1 MKLFSSLLAS
11 TAVADVYMHFPR
23 GSNNRLN
30 ENSEGRRNGNRL
42 FDSQNNNE
50 GGYNVG
56 DRFDKPAKKADEQS
70 KAVFFESTAE
80 AASELAIEW
89 WNQHGCGRRNADD
102 ANWVNCQ
109 LVLQYM
115 CEDSSNTK
123 IQNGLNTNTNAYTRP
138 ANDESEQQYRERRRK
153 DTSDRDHAERGVHE
167 SWEYYDSCYRR
178 DRNYGLFTGNEG
190 RVRGGAIYTRQNPG
204 GQRRGYE
211 CPEER
216 DYYPYWH
223 PTPWKDIAVLTSE
236 PSKCGELLDETGN
249 RNQKYECVHRVD
261 QNSTLGYSKFNNA
274 EECEYSGGEWIGFYN
289 PKFIFE
295 QIETEADCTDLAKDS
310 EFKNNL
316 VWGVPYRTG
325 AGRRA
330 APVEKCLLLEEA
342 PECKQAPWSRANHLG
357 QTDDSDYFPTYKW
370 ELPDFHGLLE
380 SQECVLRIRY
390 NVTTNDYLD
399 DFASEQTSKGYF
411 AGLESH
417 DDPEVT
423 YRGARLQLALDSAQ
437 TGRVFQDRTHVFQLK
452 PRPATVPSD
461 KVIKNLG
468 VRGRRGNIV
477 QAFPSVEYDFSPT
490 ILEMNRDDLVH
501 IQWEGSN
508 TNPNSDGE
516 GRQGTD
522 RSNIVP
528 ITVPGASIP
537 AGTPSF
543 LNNELEQDYFQF
555 TDEDGTLRTFKALI
569 VRDSTFPE
577 IVQQCEAAKM
587 ILPEPTTHQFN
598 DALVQFWTVNGR
610 FRGDLPIGMAADWT
624 SISSGEAA
632 GFHQFRHQR
641 PPIGQIDHYA
651 LLRQNGEWYDDMN
664 ENRVNSR
671 ALCLAEID
679 SEEEQ
684 AEEPKLFADWIWSSV
699 SSMKKLNNTEEL
711 ELQLASS
718 GFYECFEEGDC
729 DFSFN
734 GNKDQLQDQLNNA
747 PAYFAGNIVRMNPGK
762 HQYLSTRNNNFSN
775 RAQKGTIIV
784 N

>member
-11 TAVADVYMHFPR
+11 TALADVYMHFPR

-56 DRFDKPAKKADEQS
+56 DKFNKPAEKAEEQS
-70 KAVFFESTAE
+70 KAVFFESTTE

-89 WNQHGCGRRNADD
+89 WNQHGCGRRDAND

-109 LVLQYM
+109 IVLQYM
-115 CEDSSNTK
+115 CEDSTKTK
-123 IQNGLNTNTNAYTRP
+123 IQNGLNTNTPAYRRP
-138 ANDESEQQYRERRRK
+138 ENNESPQKYKERRRR
-153 DTSDRDHAERGVHE
+153 DTTDNDHAKRGVHE
-167 SWEYYDSCYRR
+167 SWEYYDSCYKR
-178 DRNYGLFTGNEG
+178 DRNYGLFTGNEA

-236 PSKCGELLDETGN
+236 PGKCNDLLDENGN
-249 RNQKYECVHRVD
+249 RNMKYECVHRED
-261 QNSTLGYSKFNNA
+261 NDSTLGYSKFNN
-274 EECEYSGGEWIGFYN
+274 
-289 PKFIFE
+289 K
-295 QIETEADCTDLAKDS
+295 
-310 EFKNNL
+310 
-316 VWGVPYRTG
+316 
-325 AGRRA
+325 
-330 APVEKCLLLEEA
+330 EKCEFNGEKA
-342 PECKQAPWSRANHLG
+342 PDCKKAPWSRANHLG
-357 QTDDSDYFPTYKW
+357 QTDDSDYFPSYKW
-370 ELPDFHGLLE
+370 ELPDFHGLFE

-399 DFASEQTSKGYF
+399 DFASDTSKGYF

-452 PRPATVPSD
+452 PRPASVPSD
-461 KVIKNLG
+461 KTIKNLG

-537 AGTPSF
+537 AGT
-543 LNNELEQDYFQF
+543 
-555 TDEDGTLRTFKALI
+555 
-569 VRDSTFPE
+569 V
-577 IVQQCEAAKM
+577 
-587 ILPEPTTHQFN
+587 
-598 DALVQFWTVNGR
+598 
-610 FRGDLPIGMAADWT
+610 
-624 SISSGEAA
+624 
-632 GFHQFRHQR
+632 
-641 PPIGQIDHYA
+641 
-651 LLRQNGEWYDDMN
+651 
-664 ENRVNSR
+664 
-671 ALCLAEID
+671 
-679 SEEEQ
+679 
-684 AEEPKLFADWIWSSV
+684 SV
-699 SSMKKLNNTEEL
+699 SSIKKLNNTDEL

-718 GFYECFEEGDC
+718 GFYECFEKENC
-729 DFSFN
+729 DYSLN
-734 GNKDQLQDQLNNA
+734 ENKNQLQDQLNNA
-747 PAYFAGNIVRMNPGK
+747 PAYFAGNIVRINPGV

>member
-1 MKLFSSLLAS
+1 
-11 TAVADVYMHFPR
+11 
-23 GSNNRLN
+23 
-30 ENSEGRRNGNRL
+30 
-42 FDSQNNNE
+42 
-50 GGYNVG
+50 
-56 DRFDKPAKKADEQS
+56 
-70 KAVFFESTAE
+70 
-80 AASELAIEW
+80 
-89 WNQHGCGRRNADD
+89 
-102 ANWVNCQ
+102 
-109 LVLQYM
+109 M

-123 IQNGLNTNTNAYTRP
+123 IKNGLNTNTPAYTRP
-138 ANDESEQQYRERRRK
+138 GNDESAQQYRERRRR
-153 DTSDRDHAERGVHE
+153 DTTDKDHAERGVHE
-167 SWEYYDSCYRR
+167 SWEYNDSCYKR

-216 DYYPYWH
+216 DNYPYWH

-236 PSKCGELLDETGN
+236 PSKCAELLDENAN
-249 RNQKYECVHRVD
+249 RNMKYECVHKVD
-261 QNSTLGYSKFNNA
+261 QNSTLGYKN
-274 EECEYSGGEWIGFYN
+274 
-289 PKFIFE
+289 
-295 QIETEADCTDLAKDS
+295 EADCTALAKDS
-310 EFKNNL
+310 AFEKDL

-330 APVEKCLLLEEA
+330 APVEKCVLLEGA

-370 ELPDFHGLLE
+370 ELPDFHGLVE

-399 DFASEQTSKGYF
+399 DFASDTSKGYF

-452 PRPATVPSD
+452 PRPASVPSD
-461 KVIKNLG
+461 KTIKNLG

-490 ILEMNRDDLVH
+490 ILEMNSDDLVH

-537 AGTPSF
+537 A
-543 LNNELEQDYFQF
+543 D
-555 TDEDGTLRTFKALI
+555 
-569 VRDSTFPE
+569 E
-577 IVQQCEAAKM
+577 IV
-587 ILPEPTTHQFN
+587 
-598 DALVQFWTVNGR
+598 
-610 FRGDLPIGMAADWT
+610 
-624 SISSGEAA
+624 
-632 GFHQFRHQR
+632 
-641 PPIGQIDHYA
+641 
-651 LLRQNGEWYDDMN
+651 
-664 ENRVNSR
+664 
-671 ALCLAEID
+671 
-679 SEEEQ
+679 
-684 AEEPKLFADWIWSSV
+684 EEPKLFADWIWSSV
-699 SSMKKLNNTEEL
+699 QSMKKLNNTEEL

-729 DFSFN
+729 DYSLN
-734 GNKDQLQDQLNNA
+734 GNKDKLQDQLNNA

>member
-11 TAVADVYMHFPR
+11 TALADVYMHFPR

-56 DRFDKPAKKADEQS
+56 DS
-70 KAVFFESTAE
+70 KAVFFESTTE

-89 WNQHGCGRRNADD
+89 WNQHGCGRRDVND

-109 LVLQYM
+109 IVLQYM
-115 CEDSSNTK
+115 CEDSTNTK
-123 IQNGLNTNTNAYTRP
+123 IQNGLNTNTPAFTRP
-138 ANDESEQQYRERRRK
+138 ANDESPQKDKERRRR
-153 DTSDRDHAERGVHE
+153 DTTDNDHAERGVHE
-167 SWEYYDSCYRR
+167 SWEYYDSCYKR
-178 DRNYGLFTGNEG
+178 DRNYGLFTGNEA

-236 PSKCGELLDETGN
+236 PSKCTDLLDENGN
-249 RNQKYECVHRVD
+249 RNMKYECVHRED
-261 QNSTLGYSKFNNA
+261 NDSTLGYSKFNNK
-274 EECEYSGGEWIGFYN
+274 EECEFN
-289 PKFIFE
+289 
-295 QIETEADCTDLAKDS
+295 
-310 EFKNNL
+310 
-316 VWGVPYRTG
+316 GVPYRTG
-325 AGRRA
+325 DGRKTI
-330 APVEKCLLLEEA
+330 PEEKCLLLEKA
-342 PECKQAPWSRANHLG
+342 PDCKKAPWSRANHLG
-357 QTDDSDYFPTYKW
+357 QTDDSDYFPSYKW
-370 ELPDFHGLLE
+370 ELPDFHGLFE

-399 DFASEQTSKGYF
+399 DFASDTSKGYF

-452 PRPATVPSD
+452 PRPASVPSD
-461 KVIKNLG
+461 KTIKNLG

-516 GRQGTD
+516 GREGTD

-537 AGTPSF
+537 AGT
-543 LNNELEQDYFQF
+543 
-555 TDEDGTLRTFKALI
+555 
-569 VRDSTFPE
+569 V
-577 IVQQCEAAKM
+577 
-587 ILPEPTTHQFN
+587 
-598 DALVQFWTVNGR
+598 
-610 FRGDLPIGMAADWT
+610 
-624 SISSGEAA
+624 
-632 GFHQFRHQR
+632 
-641 PPIGQIDHYA
+641 
-651 LLRQNGEWYDDMN
+651 
-664 ENRVNSR
+664 
-671 ALCLAEID
+671 
-679 SEEEQ
+679 
-684 AEEPKLFADWIWSSV
+684 SV
-699 SSMKKLNNTEEL
+699 SSIKKLNNTDEL

-718 GFYECFEEGDC
+718 GFYECFEKENC
-729 DFSFN
+729 DYSLN
-734 GNKDQLQDQLNNA
+734 ENKNQLQDQLNNA
-747 PAYFAGNIVRMNPGK
+747 PAYFAGNIVRMNPGV

>member
-11 TAVADVYMHFPR
+11 TALADVYMHFPR

-30 ENSEGRRNGNRL
+30 ENSEGRRNANRL

-56 DRFDKPAKKADEQS
+56 DRFDTAAKTADEQS
-70 KAVFFESTAE
+70 KAVFFESTSE
-80 AASELAIEW
+80 AASEIAIEW
-89 WNQHGCGRRNADD
+89 WNQHGCGKRDEND

-109 LVLQYM
+109 IVLQYM
-115 CEDSSNTK
+115 CEDSSSTK
-123 IQNGLNTNTNAYTRP
+123 IQNGLNTNTPAYRRP
-138 ANDESEQQYRERRRK
+138 NNDESQQQYAERRRK
-153 DTSDRDHAERGVHE
+153 DTTDNDHAERGVHE
-167 SWEYYDSCYRR
+167 SWEYYDSCYKR

-204 GQRRGYE
+204 GTRRGYE

-223 PTPWKDIAVLTSE
+223 PNPWKDIAVLTSE
-236 PSKCGELLDETGN
+236 PEKCQDLTAENGN
-249 RNQKYECVHRVD
+249 RNMKYECVHKID
-261 QNSTLGYSKFNNA
+261 ENTTLGYSKYNNQ
-274 EECEYSGGEWIGFYN
+274 EECEHFGGEWVGFYN
-289 PKFIFE
+289 AKFIFE
-295 QIETEADCTDLAKDS
+295 EIEDKDDCDALAKDS
-310 EFKNNL
+310 DFKNDII
-316 VWGVPYRTG
+316 WGIPYRTG
-325 AGRRA
+325 EGRRA
-330 APVEKCLLLEEA
+330 APQEKCLLLEEA
-342 PECKQAPWSRANHLG
+342 PECKKAPWSRANHLG
-357 QTDDSDYFPTYKW
+357 QIDDTDYFPTYKW
-370 ELPDFHGLLE
+370 ELPNFHSLLE

-390 NVTTNDYLD
+390 NITTNDYVD
-399 DFASEQTSKGYF
+399 DFASENRKAYF
-411 AGLESH
+411 PGLESH

-437 TGRVFQDRTHVFQLK
+437 TGRVFQDRSHIFQLK
-452 PRPATVPSD
+452 PRPQSVPSD
-461 KVIKNLG
+461 KIIKNLG

-490 ILEMNRDDLVH
+490 ILEMNQDDLVH

-543 LNNELEQDYFQF
+543 PNNELDEDYFQY
-555 TDEDGTLRTFKALI
+555 TDADGTVHTFRALI
-569 VRDSTFPE
+569 VRDSSFPE

-587 ILPEPTTHQFN
+587 NLPEPTTQEYN
-598 DALVQFWTVNGR
+598 DALVQFWTRNGQW
-610 FRGDLPIGMAADWT
+610 RGDLPIGMAADWA
-624 SISSGEAA
+624 SLSSGETAS
-632 GFHQFRHQR
+632 FHQFRHQR
-641 PPIGQIDHYA
+641 PPIGEIDHYA
-651 LLRQNGEWYDDMN
+651 MIDSRGKWYDDMN
-664 ENRVNSR
+664 EHRVFSR
-671 ALCLAEID
+671 ALCFAEI
-679 SEEEQ
+679 SETDFS
-684 AEEPKLFADWIWSSV
+684 EEPKMFAEWIWSAADSI
-699 SSMKKLNNTEEL
+699 KKLNNTEDL
-711 ELQLASS
+711 ELQLATS
-718 GFYECFEEGDC
+718 GYYECSDQKDCAGESLEEKEALND
-729 DFSFN
+729 
-734 GNKDQLQDQLNNA
+734 KLNNA
-747 PAYFAGNIVRMNPGK
+747 PAYFAGNIVRMNPGV

>member
-11 TAVADVYMHFPR
+11 TALADVYMHFPR

-56 DRFDKPAKKADEQS
+56 DRTDKPAEKADEQS
-70 KAVFFESTAE
+70 KAIFFESTAE
-80 AASELAIEW
+80 AASEIAIEW
-89 WNQHGCGRRNADD
+89 WNQHGCGKRDEND

-109 LVLQYM
+109 IVMQYM
-115 CEDSSNTK
+115 CEDSQSTT
-123 IQNGLNTNTNAYTRP
+123 IQNGINTNTNAYSRP
-138 ANDESEQQYRERRRK
+138 RSDETQEQYAQRRRR
-153 DTSDRDHAERGVHE
+153 DTTDRDNADRGVHE
-167 SWEYYDSCYRR
+167 SWEYYDSCYNR
-178 DRNYGLFTGNEG
+178 DRNYGLFTGNEA

-204 GQRRGYE
+204 GTRRGYE

-236 PSKCGELLDETGN
+236 PSKCADLISENGN
-249 RNQKYECVHRVD
+249 RHQKFECVHRIEGS
-261 QNSTLGYSKFNNA
+261 NSTLGYSKYNNG
-274 EECEYSGGEWIGFYN
+274 EECEYSGGEWLGFYN

-295 QIETEADCTDLAKDS
+295 QIENEGDCKAHAAS
-310 EFKNNL
+310 SAYKNDI

-325 AGRRA
+325 EGRRA
-330 APVEKCLLLEEA
+330 APKKKCLLLEEE
-342 PECKQAPWSRANHLG
+342 PECKKAPWTRANHLG
-357 QTDDSDYFPTYKW
+357 QTDEDDYFPTYKW
-370 ELPDFHGLLE
+370 ELPNFHGLLE

-390 NVTTNDYLD
+390 NITTNDFLD
-399 DFASEQTSKGYF
+399 DFASENSKGYF
-411 AGLESH
+411 PGLESH

-423 YRGARLQLALDSAQ
+423 YRGARLQLAIDSAQ
-437 TGRVFQDRTHVFQLK
+437 TGRVFQDRTHVFQIK
-452 PRPATVPSD
+452 PRPTSVPSD
-461 KVIKNLG
+461 KIIKNLG

-477 QAFPSVEYDFSPT
+477 QAYPSVEYDFSPT
-490 ILEMNRDDLVH
+490 ILEMNEDDLVH

-516 GRQGTD
+516 GREGTD

-543 LNNELEQDYFQF
+543 PSSFEDLFHF
-555 TDEDGTLRTFKALI
+555 TTEDGTDRTFKALI
-569 VRDSTFPE
+569 IRDSTFPE

-587 ILPEPTTHQFN
+587 TLPEPSTQEFN
-598 DALVQFWTVNGR
+598 DALVDFWTPNGR
-610 FRGDLPIGMAADWT
+610 WKGDLPIGMAADWT
-624 SISSGEAA
+624 SLSTGEAA
-632 GFHQFRHQR
+632 GFHQFRQQR
-641 PPIGQIDHYA
+641 PPIGEIDHYA
-651 LLRQNGEWYDDMN
+651 LLHDNGEWYDDMN
-664 ENRVNSR
+664 ENRVFSR
-671 ALCLAEID
+671 SLCLSEITD
-679 SEEEQ
+679 QEA
-684 AEEPKLFADWIWSSV
+684 AEEPKMFADWIWSSV
-699 SSMKKLNNTEEL
+699 SSMKSLDNTEEL

-718 GFYECFEEGDC
+718 AFYECFHEENC
-729 DFSFN
+729 EFSLDEN
-734 GNKDQLQDQLNNA
+734 EGQLQDKLNNA
-747 PAYFAGNIVRMNPGK
+747 SPFFAGNIVSMKPGV
-762 HQYLSTRNNNFSN
+762 HQYMSTRNNNFSN